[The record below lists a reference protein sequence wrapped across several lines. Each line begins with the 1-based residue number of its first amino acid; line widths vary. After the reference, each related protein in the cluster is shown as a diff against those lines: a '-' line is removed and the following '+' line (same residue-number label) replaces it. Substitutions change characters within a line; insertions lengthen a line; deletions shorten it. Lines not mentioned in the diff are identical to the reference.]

1 MVNKMRFSKIM
12 VMCMTL
18 YAIFFLPTYAAF
30 EGKISVVEDR
40 NISFNMISESGYNI
54 SKNISVAMVVQAVSI
69 NSTEPMGKN
78 ASIMIMSMNIV
89 GDGSQSINQSE
100 FSSFMEAMFMGTIK
114 LTNGKEIATT
124 MVNSSQGKNVAL
136 HTILMPAPKNMPAN
150 ESTIAFWDLDE
161 YNHAI
166 LTSEMDLNNT
176 TQIVET
182 LKLLP

>member
-12 VMCMTL
+12 VLCMTL
-18 YAIFFLPTYAAF
+18 YAICFLPTYAAF
-30 EGKISVVEDR
+30 EGRISVVEER
-40 NISFNMISESGYNI
+40 NISLDMISESEYNI
-54 SKNISVAMVVQAVSI
+54 SKNTSVAMAVQDISI

-78 ASIMIMSMNIV
+78 ASIMIMSLV
-89 GDGSQSINQSE
+89 GDGSLPINQDE
-100 FSSFMEAMFMGTIK
+100 FSSFMETIFMGTIK
-114 LTNGKEIATT
+114 LTNGKEIAAT
-124 MVNSSQGKNVAL
+124 MANSSQGKNVTL

-150 ESTIAFWDLDE
+150 ESIIAFWDLDE
-161 YNHAI
+161 FNHVV